1 MSACLSALRSNL
13 SDTTGKT
20 EDTSM
25 DKLTALI
32 AAVVIAGGGVATWQ
46 FISAED
52 TAMGHS
58 MTPPDTSRI
67 EAGDPIVQVQLP
79 AEFSEQATIGK
90 TIFEAKCSEC
100 HGANAAGQNGIA
112 PPLVHKIYEPSHHSD
127 MAFVLAAQNGVRAHH
142 WKFGN
147 MPRIEGLTQGDV
159 KMVVAYVRE
168 LQRAN
173 GID

>member
-1 MSACLSALRSNL
+1 
-13 SDTTGKT
+13 
-20 EDTSM
+20 M

-32 AAVVIAGGGVATWQ
+32 GAVFILGGGVAAWQ
-46 FISAED
+46 FFGMDNA
-52 TAMGHS
+52 TVGHS
-58 MTPPDTSRI
+58 MTPPDTSDI
-67 EAGDPIVQVQLP
+67 AEGGPIVQVQLP
-79 AEFSEQATIGK
+79 DELSQQAMLGK

-100 HGANAAGQNGIA
+100 HGKNAAGRNGVA

-159 KMVVAYVRE
+159 KMVATYVRE

-173 GID
+173 GIN